1 MVEENKNTK
10 QKSKIKNRLHRRNRH
25 KIKYNFPRLIEQ
37 TPELEKFV
45 SVNKYGKE
53 TINFF
58 SAEAVKILNQSLLK
72 FNYGIKNWDIPSGY
86 LCPPVPGR
94 ADYIHHIAD
103 LLASDDNK
111 RIPKGPII
119 HALDIGMGA
128 NCIYPII
135 GHCEYDWD
143 FVGSDIDLISIN
155 SAQEIIKNN
164 RLSVNIRYQE
174 NINHF
179 FRGIINPNE
188 IFDITVC
195 NPPFHASQAEAISAN
210 MKKIK
215 NLKGEKPKKPN
226 LSFGGMRNEIW
237 CEGGELRFIK
247 NMIKESKQFKKNVL
261 WFTSLVSKHGNL
273 KNIYLALRKIEAF
286 DVKTIPMGQG
296 NKSSR
301 IVAWTYHN
309 SHERKK
315 WVRER

>member
-1 MVEENKNTK
+1 MSEANKNDT
-10 QKSKIKNRLHRRNRH
+10 QKSEVKNRLHRRNRH
-25 KIKYNFPRLIEQ
+25 KTKYNFPKLIQQ
-37 TPELEKFV
+37 TPDLAHYV
-45 SVNKYGKE
+45 GVNKYGKE

-58 SAEAVKILNQSLLK
+58 NPEAVKILNQSLLK
-72 FNYGIKNWDIPSGY
+72 FDYGIENWDIPKGY
-86 LCPPVPGR
+86 LCPPIPGR

-103 LLASDDNK
+103 VLASDDNR
-111 RIPKGPII
+111 RIPRGPII

-143 FVGSDIDLISIN
+143 FVGSDIDQVSIN
-155 SAQEIIKNN
+155 SAKEIVKNN
-164 RLSVNIRYQE
+164 NLSVNIRYQKNGN
-174 NINHF
+174 NIF
-179 FRGIINPNE
+179 DGIINTNE
-188 IFDITVC
+188 KFDITVC
-195 NPPFHASQAEAISAN
+195 NPPFHASQAEAIAAN

-215 NLKGEKPKKPN
+215 NLKGEKPKKPT
-226 LSFGGMRNEIW
+226 LSFGGKNNELW

-247 NMIKESKQFKKNVL
+247 NMIKESQKFKEDVL
-261 WFTSLVSKHGNL
+261 WFSSLVSKHGNL
-273 KNIYLALRKIEAF
+273 KNIYLTLKKVEAF

-309 SHERKK
+309 PNQRKK

>member
-1 MVEENKNTK
+1 MGEENKSNT
-10 QKSKIKNRLHRRNRH
+10 QKSEVKKRLHRRNRH
-25 KIKYNFPRLIEQ
+25 KTKYNFPKLIEQ

-72 FNYGIKNWDIPSGY
+72 FDYGIKNWDIPSGY
-86 LCPPVPGR
+86 LCPPIPGR

-143 FVGSDIDLISIN
+143 FVGSDIDLTSIN
-155 SAQEIIKNN
+155 SAQKIVKNN
-164 RLSVNIRYQE
+164 SLSVNIRHQE

-188 IFDITVC
+188 LFDVTVC

-215 NLKGEKPKKPN
+215 NLKGEKPNKPN
-226 LSFGGMRNEIW
+226 PSFGGMHNELW

-247 NMIKESKQFKKNVL
+247 NMIKESKQFEKNVL
-261 WFTSLVSKHGNL
+261 WFTTLVSKHGNL
-273 KNIYLALRKIEAF
+273 KNIYLALKKMEAF

-309 SHERKK
+309 SYERKK